1 MFICLLDDLIL
12 GFCISNL
19 TRETGVFELA
29 STNSLVLQAKRQT
42 KCASQPKANQ
52 LTKCASPPLKCASN
66 PKGIKGVLRG
76 FKGVLRGF

>member
-42 KCASQPKANQ
+42 KCASQP
-52 LTKCASPPLKCASN
+52 LKCASN
-66 PKGIKGVLRG
+66 PKGIKGVLRE
-76 FKGVLRGF
+76 F